1 MIEIISALWPV
12 FALILLGY
20 LARRTR
26 FPGEDFWAQA
36 EKATYFILFPVL
48 LVTRLAT
55 TDMSSV
61 ALDTMGLGV
70 LLLVLAG
77 SVAAFIVRP
86 FTLADAAGFTSVYQG
101 AVRFNVYVGLA
112 ASATLYGSV
121 GVAIGAVIM
130 ALMIPLLNLLC
141 VLVFSF
147 FTHKTG
153 SLVSVAMA
161 IVKNPLIV
169 GSLLGL
175 TLNQTGVGFPSL
187 LEPVAELLARMALP
201 LGLLSVGAGLSFK
214 VLFKS
219 GREIAWSSLIKLI
232 LMPLFA
238 LLICVA
244 LEIEAATA
252 EVVFLYAALPT
263 ATSSYILARQLG
275 GDAPMMAAIVTGQ
288 TLLSMITIPLML
300 ILINFLQKLM

>member
-1 MIEIISALWPV
+1 MIEIVSALWPV

-36 EKATYFILFPVL
+36 EKTTYFILFPVL
-48 LVTRLAT
+48 LVSRLAT

-61 ALDTMGLGV
+61 ELDSMGLAI
-70 LLLVLAG
+70 LMLVVAG
-77 SVAAFIVRP
+77 SVAAFVVRP
-86 FTLADAAGFTSVYQG
+86 FTLTDAAGFTSIYQG
-101 AVRFNVYVGLA
+101 SVRFNVYVGLA

-130 ALMIPLLNLLC
+130 ALMIPILNLLC

-147 FTHKTG
+147 FTHKSG
-153 SLVSVAMA
+153 GLRSFFFA
-161 IVKNPLIV
+161 IIKNPLIV

-175 TLNQTGVGFPSL
+175 TLNQTGIGFPAL
-187 LEPVAELLARMALP
+187 LSPVAELLGDMALP

-214 VLFKS
+214 VLFNCQQQ
-219 GREIAWSSLIKLI
+219 IAWASFIKLI

-238 LLICVA
+238 FGICT
-244 LEIEAATA
+244 LFILDNGTA
-252 EVVFLYAALPT
+252 EVVLLYAALPT

-288 TLLSMITIPLML
+288 TLLSMISIPMML
-300 ILINFLQKLM
+300 ILIDFLQKLI

>member
-1 MIEIISALWPV
+1 MIEIVSALWPV

-48 LVTRLAT
+48 LVSRLAT

-61 ALDTMGLGV
+61 ELDAMGLAI

-86 FTLADAAGFTSVYQG
+86 FTLADAAGFTSIYQG

-112 ASATLYGSV
+112 ASATLYGEV
-121 GVAIGAVIM
+121 GVVIGAVIM

-141 VLVFSF
+141 VLVFSV
-147 FTHKTG
+147 FTHKAG
-153 SLVSVAMA
+153 SLSSVLLA

-175 TLNQTGVGFPSL
+175 VLNQTGIGFPSL
-187 LEPVAELLARMALP
+187 LTPIAELLAGMALP

-219 GREIAWSSLIKLI
+219 QRELAWASFIKLV

-238 LLICVA
+238 FLICALFA
-244 LEIEAATA
+244 LEEGVA
-252 EVVFLYAALPT
+252 EVVLLYAALPT

-288 TLLSMITIPLML
+288 TLLSMISIPIML
-300 ILINFLQKLM
+300 ILINFLRNLL